1 MGIRGDNMAW
11 QTPKTNWDTHPKA
24 IEPEDLNR
32 IEGNIKVVREQ
43 ISIPLRAEVV
53 DSFPPHA
60 AGQIIYHTGHKR
72 AYVSDGSAWV
82 AVNIEG
88 DADVEHVLAGK
99 TFSSRI
105 AGVGAV
111 GTMPNRAAVVI
122 TPGTSNKAIPAGYH
136 NGEGYVVGDSNLKAE
151 NIKKGVS
158 IFGVNGSFLHALYSY
173 GTEYVPWVTGYSTGS
188 GASQSKESDHLYF
201 YLPEGRDTERT
212 YVTDEM
218 INLSNVL
225 ALIVEWEGL
234 SEQSSGSAGA
244 SKAYEPY
251 LVVGSTKT
259 GSGTSGVTTFLRG
272 SWLMKFPRTIEI
284 LKVSSLTGNYYIRI
298 HGRCRNTLGE
308 DSFQRK
314 IYYVGLV
321 VK

>member
-1 MGIRGDNMAW
+1 MAW

-24 IEPEDLNR
+24 IEPSDMNR
-32 IEGNIKVVREQ
+32 IEGNILAVREQ

-60 AGQIIYHTGHKR
+60 EGRIIYHTGHKR

-111 GTMPNRAAVVI
+111 GTMPNRGAVAI

-158 IFGVNGSFLHALYSY
+158 IFGVNGSFIHALYSY
-173 GTEYVPWVTGYSTGS
+173 GTEQVHWVTGYSYGS

-201 YLPEGRDTERT
+201 YYPESRETERT
-212 YVTDEM
+212 YVTNTM

-234 SEQSSGSAGA
+234 SDEVRSSS
-244 SKAYEPY
+244 AYEPY

-259 GSGTSGVTTFLRG
+259 GSGTSGVITFLSG
-272 SWLMKFPRTIEI
+272 SSMMNFSRRIEM
-284 LKVSSLTGNYYIRI
+284 LDVSSLTGNYYIRI
-298 HGRCRNTLGE
+298 HGRCRSTRTE
-308 DSFQRK
+308 EPMQRK
-314 IYYVGLV
+314 IYYVGLA

>member
-24 IEPEDLNR
+24 IEPSDMNR
-32 IEGNIKVVREQ
+32 IEGNILAVREQ

-60 AGQIIYHTGHKR
+60 AGRIIYHTGHKR

-88 DADVEHVLAGK
+88 DADVGHVLAGK
-99 TFSSRI
+99 TFSSRV

-173 GTEYVPWVTGYSTGS
+173 GTEYVPWVTGYSYGS
-188 GASQSKESDHLYF
+188 NASQSKRSDHFYF
-201 YLPEGRDTERT
+201 YHPEGRSTERT
-212 YVTDEM
+212 YVTDTK
-218 INLSNVL
+218 INLNNVL

-234 SEQSSGSAGA
+234 SDEPTGSPE
-244 SKAYEPY
+244 YTPY
-251 LVVGSTKT
+251 LVVGSTQT
-259 GSGTSGVTTFLRG
+259 GTISDAAASITIPSWTSSR
-272 SWLMKFPRTIEI
+272 FPRIVQM
-284 LKVSSLTGNYYIRI
+284 LDVSSLTGNYYIRI
-298 HGRCRNTLGE
+298 HSRCRRSDTVE
-308 DSFQRK
+308 PMERK
-314 IYYVGLV
+314 IYYVGLA

>member
-1 MGIRGDNMAW
+1 MGIRGDSMAW

-24 IEPEDLNR
+24 IEPSDMNR
-32 IEGNIKVVREQ
+32 IEGNILAVREQ

-60 AGQIIYHTGHKR
+60 AGRIIYHTGHKR

-88 DADVEHVLAGK
+88 DADVGHVLAGK

-173 GTEYVPWVTGYSTGS
+173 GTEYVPWVTGYSRGS
-188 GASQSKESDHLYF
+188 GASQSKRSDHFYF
-201 YLPEGRDTERT
+201 NHPERTVTERT
-212 YVTDEM
+212 YVTDTM

-234 SEQSSGSAGA
+234 SDGTWASG
-244 SKAYEPY
+244 AYEPY

-259 GSGTSGVTTFLRG
+259 GSGTSGVITFLSGPSGMNFSRRIQM
-272 SWLMKFPRTIEI
+272 LD
-284 LKVSSLTGNYYIRI
+284 VSSLTGNYYIRI
-298 HGRCRNTLGE
+298 HSQCLNTLGDE
-308 DSFQRK
+308 SFQRK
-314 IYYVGLV
+314 IYYVGLA